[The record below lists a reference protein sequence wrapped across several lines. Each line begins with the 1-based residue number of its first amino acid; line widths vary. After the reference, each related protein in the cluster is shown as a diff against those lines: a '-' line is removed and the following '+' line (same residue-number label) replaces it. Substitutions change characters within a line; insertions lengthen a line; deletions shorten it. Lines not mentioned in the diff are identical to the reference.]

1 MSWTRPI
8 TKGPN
13 PTGRWGHTATLIGT
27 DQLLIFGGHDGTR
40 MLNDVHIL
48 DTGTLS
54 RCLLVWETEFAIV
67 RNIIS

>member
-8 TKGPN
+8 TKGAN
-13 PTGRWGHTATLIGT
+13 PTARWGHTATLIGT

-48 DTGTLS
+48 DTGTLPVPS
-54 RCLLVWETEFAIV
+54 
-67 RNIIS
+67 S